1 MHWLYIYVSF
11 KEIIIKIEH
20 NKEIVEKII
29 IKNKI
34 CKYCKQFRLKLNKT
48 KPYHGKF
55 DDFLEAPQQ

>member
-29 IKNKI
+29 IKI
-34 CKYCKQFRLKLNKT
+34 KYLIIVNSSDLNLINQS
-48 KPYHGKF
+48 PYHGKF